1 MENGIFEQR
10 TDKTYRR
17 FDLNAYCKLWACKQ
31 HRGIENE
38 WEFGGSG
45 SETRTYDKLP
55 KHKRFDFLRK
65 AFEECPWSKI
75 KKFRFID
82 TNTECFV
89 DSVFWDYECCGYVLE
104 ILYHFTASPD
114 FDDVYSIATVKDIN
128 CIEPIDYVFDM
139 NLIEVLEEID

>member
-17 FDLNAYCKLWACKQ
+17 FDLNAYCKWWCYKRE
-31 HRGIENE
+31 HGIENK

-82 TNTECFV
+82 TNKECFV
-89 DSVFWDYECCGYVLE
+89 DSVFWDFDCCGYVLK
-104 ILYHFTASPD
+104 ILYHFPASPD

-139 NLIEVLEEID
+139 NLIEILEEID

>member
-1 MENGIFEQR
+1 MESGIFEQR

-17 FDLNAYCKLWACKQ
+17 FDLNAYCKWLAYKRE
-31 HRGIENE
+31 HGIENK

-82 TNTECFV
+82 TNKECFV
-89 DSVFWDYECCGYVLE
+89 DSIFWDFDCCGYVLK
-104 ILYHFTASPD
+104 ILYHFSAPT
-114 FDDVYSIATVKDIN
+114 
-128 CIEPIDYVFDM
+128 VFDGCYTINVVKASRSGEM
-139 NLIEVLEEID
+139 I